1 MHYESRIMKRYFL
14 HLAYN
19 GTRYHGWQ
27 IQPDAISVQE
37 ELEKCV
43 SLKIGEKVSIT
54 GCGRT
59 DTGVHARNFY
69 AHFDT
74 EKTIA
79 DCESFVHRLN
89 IFLPEDI
96 VVYKCWEVDPELHA
110 RFDAKSRT
118 YHYYISL
125 NKNPFHTQ
133 DAYYYYGKID
143 VEMMQKAADIL
154 FEYTDFT
161 SFSKLHTQVK
171 TNNCKIMAA
180 RFFEENGLLVF
191 EIKADRFLRNMVR
204 AVVGT
209 LLEVGRGRL
218 TLEQFRGV
226 IENKNRSSAGTSMPA
241 QALFLENVEY

>member
-1 MHYESRIMKRYFL
+1 MKRYFL

-27 IQPDAISVQE
+27 IQPDDISVQE
-37 ELEKCV
+37 ELEKCL
-43 SLKIGEKVSIT
+43 SLKLGEKVSLT

-59 DTGVHARNFY
+59 DAGVHARNFY
-69 AHFDT
+69 AHFDV
-74 EKTIA
+74 EKEIEN
-79 DCESFVHRLN
+79 CEDFVYRLN

-96 VVYKCWEVDPELHA
+96 VVLRCWEVKPDFHA

-118 YHYYISL
+118 YHYYITQS
-125 NKNPFHTQ
+125 KNPFHIH
-133 DAYYYYGKID
+133 DAFYYYGKLD

-171 TNNCKIMAA
+171 TNNCRIMAA
-180 RFFEENGLLVF
+180 RFFEENNLLVF

-209 LLEVGRGRL
+209 LLEVGRGKL
-218 TLEQFRGV
+218 TLEQFRAV
-226 IENKNRSSAGTSMPA
+226 IENKNRCSAGTSMPA
-241 QALFLENVEY
+241 HALFLEEVEY

>member
-1 MHYESRIMKRYFL
+1 MKRYFL

-27 IQPDAISVQE
+27 IQPDDISVQE
-37 ELEKCV
+37 ELEKCL
-43 SLKIGEKVSIT
+43 SLKLGEKVSLT

-59 DTGVHARNFY
+59 DAGVHARNFY
-69 AHFDT
+69 AHFDV
-74 EKTIA
+74 EKEIEN
-79 DCESFVHRLN
+79 CEDFVYRLN

-96 VVYKCWEVDPELHA
+96 VVLRCWEVKPDLHA

-118 YHYYISL
+118 YHYYITLS
-125 NKNPFHTQ
+125 KNPFHIH
-133 DAYYYYGKID
+133 DAFYYYGKLD

-171 TNNCKIMAA
+171 TNNCRIMAA
-180 RFFEENGLLVF
+180 RFFEENNLLVF

-209 LLEVGRGRL
+209 LLEVGRGKL
-218 TLEQFRGV
+218 TLEQFRAV
-226 IENKNRSSAGTSMPA
+226 IENKNRCSAGTSMPA
-241 QALFLENVEY
+241 HALFLEEVEY

>member
-1 MHYESRIMKRYFL
+1 MKRYFL

-27 IQPDAISVQE
+27 IQPDDISVQE
-37 ELEKCV
+37 ELEKCL
-43 SLKIGEKVSIT
+43 SLKLGEKVSLT

-59 DTGVHARNFY
+59 DAGVHARNFY
-69 AHFDT
+69 AHFDV
-74 EKTIA
+74 EKEIEN
-79 DCESFVHRLN
+79 CEDFVYRLN

-96 VVYKCWEVDPELHA
+96 VVLRCWEVKPDLHA

-118 YHYYISL
+118 YHYYITQS
-125 NKNPFHTQ
+125 KNPFHIH
-133 DAYYYYGKID
+133 DAFYYYGKLD

-171 TNNCKIMAA
+171 TNNCRIMAA
-180 RFFEENGLLVF
+180 RFFEENNLLVF

-209 LLEVGRGRL
+209 LLEVGRGKL
-218 TLEQFRGV
+218 TLEQFRAV
-226 IENKNRSSAGTSMPA
+226 IENKNRCSAGTSMPA
-241 QALFLENVEY
+241 HALFLEEVEY

>member
-1 MHYESRIMKRYFL
+1 MIRYFI

-27 IQPDAISVQE
+27 IQPDAITVQE
-37 ELEKCV
+37 ELEKCL
-43 SLKIGEKVSIT
+43 SLKLGEKISLT

-69 AHFDT
+69 AHFDV
-74 EKTIA
+74 EKEISN
-79 DCESFVHRLN
+79 CEEFVHRLN
-89 IFLPEDI
+89 IFLPNDI
-96 VVYKCWEVDPELHA
+96 VIYKCWKVDNDLHA

-118 YHYYISL
+118 YRYYISQT
-125 NKNPFHTQ
+125 KNPFHTH
-133 DAYYYYGKID
+133 DAFYYYGKIN
-143 VEMMQKAADIL
+143 VELMQEAAKIL

-171 TNNCKIMAA
+171 TNNCKIMEA
-180 RFFEENGLLVF
+180 RFFEDNGLLVF

-209 LLEVGRGRL
+209 LLEVGRGKL
-218 TLEQFRGV
+218 SVEQFRGV
-226 IENKNRSSAGTSMPA
+226 IENKNRCSAGSSMPA
-241 QALFLENVEY
+241 HALFLEDVTY

>member
-1 MHYESRIMKRYFL
+1 MKRYFL

-37 ELEKCV
+37 ELEKCLG
-43 SLKIGEKVSIT
+43 LKLGEKVSIT

-69 AHFDT
+69 AHFDI
-74 EKTIA
+74 EKDIT
-79 DCESFVHRLN
+79 DCDDFVNKLN
-89 IFLPEDI
+89 IFLPNDI
-96 VVYKCWEVDPELHA
+96 VVYKCWEVDGDLHA

-118 YHYYISL
+118 YHYHITRK
-125 NKNPFHTQ
+125 KNPFHID
-133 DAYYYYGKID
+133 DAFYYYGHLD
-143 VEMMQKAADIL
+143 VEAMQKAADAL
-154 FEYTDFT
+154 FDYTDFT

-180 RFFEENGLLVF
+180 RFFEKDELLVF

-209 LLEVGRGRL
+209 LLEVGRGRMS
-218 TLEQFRGV
+218 LEQFREV
-226 IENKNRSSAGTSMPA
+226 IEKKNRCSAGTSMPA
-241 QALFLENVEY
+241 YALFLEDVEY

>member
-1 MHYESRIMKRYFL
+1 M
-14 HLAYN
+14 AYN

-27 IQPDAISVQE
+27 IQPDAVSVQE

-43 SLKIGEKVSIT
+43 SLKIGEKISIT

-96 VVYKCWEVDPELHA
+96 VVFKCWEVDAEFHA

-118 YHYYISL
+118 YHYYISQY
-125 NKNPFHTQ
+125 KNPFHTQ
-133 DAYYYYGKID
+133 DAYYYYGKLD
-143 VEMMQKAADIL
+143 VELMQKAADIL

-180 RFFEENGLLVF
+180 RFFEEKDLLVF

-209 LLEVGRGRL
+209 LLEVGRGKL
-218 TLEQFRGV
+218 TLQQFRDV
-226 IENKNRSSAGTSMPA
+226 IENKNRCSAGTSMPA
-241 QALFLENVEY
+241 HALFLENVEY

>member
-1 MHYESRIMKRYFL
+1 MKRYFL

-19 GTRYHGWQ
+19 GTKYHGWQ

-37 ELEKCV
+37 ELEKCL
-43 SLKIGEKVSIT
+43 SLKLGEKIGVT

-74 EKTIA
+74 EKSISNCN
-79 DCESFVHRLN
+79 DFVYRLN
-89 IFLPEDI
+89 IFLPDDI
-96 VVYKCWEVDPELHA
+96 VVYKCWEVDADFHA

-118 YHYYISL
+118 YHYYITRT
-125 NKNPFHTQ
+125 KNPFHTN
-133 DAYYYYGKID
+133 DAFYYYGKLDI
-143 VEMMQKAADIL
+143 ELMQEAANIL
-154 FEYTDFT
+154 FDYTDFT

-171 TNNCKIMAA
+171 TNNCKIMEA
-180 RFFEENGLLVF
+180 RFYEDDELLVF

-209 LLEVGRGRL
+209 LLEVGKGKL
-218 TLEQFRGV
+218 TLQQFRDV
-226 IENKNRSSAGTSMPA
+226 IENKNRCSAGTSMPA
-241 QALFLENVEY
+241 HALFLEDVEY

>member
-1 MHYESRIMKRYFL
+1 MIRYFI

-27 IQPDAISVQE
+27 IQPDAITVQE
-37 ELEKCV
+37 ELEKCL
-43 SLKIGEKVSIT
+43 SLKLGEKISLT

-69 AHFDT
+69 AHFDV
-74 EKTIA
+74 EKEISN
-79 DCESFVHRLN
+79 CEEFVHRLN
-89 IFLPEDI
+89 IFLPNDI
-96 VVYKCWEVDPELHA
+96 VIYKCWKVDNDLHA

-118 YHYYISL
+118 YRYYISQT
-125 NKNPFHTQ
+125 KNPFHIQ
-133 DAYYYYGKID
+133 DAFYYYGRLN
-143 VEMMQKAADIL
+143 VELMQDAAKIL

-171 TNNCKIMAA
+171 TNNCKIMEA
-180 RFFEENGLLVF
+180 RFFEDNGLLVF

-209 LLEVGRGRL
+209 LLEVGRGKLSRD
-218 TLEQFRGV
+218 QFRGV
-226 IENKNRSSAGTSMPA
+226 IENKNRCSAGTSMPA
-241 QALFLENVEY
+241 HALFLEDVTY

>member
-1 MHYESRIMKRYFL
+1 MKRYFL

-19 GTRYHGWQ
+19 GAKYHGWQ

-37 ELEKCV
+37 ELEKCL
-43 SLKIGEKVSIT
+43 SLKLGEKIGVT

-74 EKTIA
+74 EKSISNC
-79 DCESFVHRLN
+79 DDFVYRLN
-89 IFLPEDI
+89 IFLPDDI
-96 VVYKCWEVDPELHA
+96 VVYKCWEVDADFHA

-118 YHYYISL
+118 YHYYITRT
-125 NKNPFHTQ
+125 KNPFHTN
-133 DAYYYYGKID
+133 DAFYYYGILD
-143 VEMMQKAADIL
+143 VGKMQEAANIL
-154 FEYTDFT
+154 FDYTDFT

-171 TNNCKIMAA
+171 TNNCKIMEA
-180 RFFEENGLLVF
+180 RFYEDDELLVF

-209 LLEVGRGRL
+209 LLEVGKGKL
-218 TLEQFRGV
+218 TLQQFRDV
-226 IENKNRSSAGTSMPA
+226 IENKNRCSAGTSMPA
-241 QALFLENVEY
+241 HALFLEDVEY

>member
-1 MHYESRIMKRYFL
+1 MKRYFL

-37 ELEKCV
+37 ELEKCL
-43 SLKIGEKVSIT
+43 SLKLGEKISLT

-69 AHFDT
+69 AHFDV
-74 EKTIA
+74 EKEIS
-79 DCESFVHRLN
+79 DCTDFVYRLN
-89 IFLPEDI
+89 IFLPNDI
-96 VVYKCWEVDPELHA
+96 VIYRCWEVDSEMHA
-110 RFDAKSRT
+110 RFDATSRT
-118 YHYYISL
+118 YRYYITQT
-125 NKNPFHTQ
+125 KNPFHLQ
-133 DAYYYYGKID
+133 DAFYYHGKLN
-143 VEMMQKAADIL
+143 VKLMQEAANIL

-171 TNNCKIMAA
+171 TNNCKIMQA
-180 RFFEENGLLVF
+180 RFFEDNGLLVF

-209 LLEVGRGRL
+209 LLEVGRGKL
-218 TLEQFRGV
+218 SLEQFRKV
-226 IENKNRSSAGTSMPA
+226 IENKDRCSAGTSMPA
-241 QALFLENVEY
+241 HALFLEEVSY

>member
-1 MHYESRIMKRYFL
+1 MKRYFL

-43 SLKIGEKVSIT
+43 SLKIGEKISIT

-59 DTGVHARNFY
+59 DTGVHARSFY

-74 EKTIA
+74 EKTIS
-79 DCESFVHRLN
+79 DCVSFVHRLN
-89 IFLPEDI
+89 IFLPDDI
-96 VVYKCWEVDPELHA
+96 VVYKCWEVQPDFHA

-118 YHYYISL
+118 YHYYISQC
-125 NKNPFHTQ
+125 KNPFHTQ
-133 DAYYYYGKID
+133 DAYYYYGKLD
-143 VEMMQKAADIL
+143 VELMQKAADIL

-171 TNNCKIMAA
+171 TNNCKIMSA
-180 RFFEENGLLVF
+180 RFFEEKDLLVF

-209 LLEVGRGRL
+209 LLEVGRGKL

-226 IENKNRSSAGTSMPA
+226 IENKNRCSAGTSMPA
-241 QALFLENVEY
+241 HALFLENVEY

>member
-1 MHYESRIMKRYFL
+1 MRRYFL

-37 ELEKCV
+37 ELEKCL
-43 SLKIGEKVSIT
+43 SLKLGEKVSIT

-69 AHFDT
+69 AHFDI
-74 EKTIA
+74 EKEISN
-79 DCESFVHRLN
+79 CEEFVYRLN
-89 IFLPEDI
+89 IFLPDDI
-96 VVYKCWEVDPELHA
+96 VIYKCWEVDNDLHA

-118 YHYYISL
+118 YHYYISQS
-125 NKNPFHTQ
+125 KNPFHTD
-133 DAYYYYGKID
+133 DAYYFYGKLDI
-143 VEMMQKAADIL
+143 EMMQKAANIL

-171 TNNCKIMAA
+171 TNNCKIMEA
-180 RFFEENGLLVF
+180 RFFRDNDLLVF

-204 AVVGT
+204 AIIGT
-209 LLEVGRGRL
+209 LLEVGRGKL
-218 TLEQFRGV
+218 TTEQFREV
-226 IENKNRSSAGTSMPA
+226 IENKNRCSAGTSMPA
-241 QALFLENVEY
+241 HALFLEDVTY

>member
-1 MHYESRIMKRYFL
+1 MRRYFL

-27 IQPDAISVQE
+27 IQPNEVSVQE
-37 ELEKCV
+37 ELEKCL
-43 SLKIGEKVSIT
+43 SLKLGEKISIT

-74 EKTIA
+74 EKEISN
-79 DCESFVHRLN
+79 CGEFVYRLN
-89 IFLPEDI
+89 IFLPNDI
-96 VVYKCWEVDPELHA
+96 VIYRCWEVDSDMHA
-110 RFDAKSRT
+110 RFDATSRT
-118 YHYYISL
+118 YHYYITRS
-125 NKNPFHTQ
+125 KNPFHTH
-133 DAYYYYGKID
+133 DAYYYHGKLD
-143 VEMMQKAADIL
+143 VELMQKATNIL

-171 TNNCKIMAA
+171 TNNCKIMEA
-180 RFFEENGLLVF
+180 RFFEENDLLVF

-209 LLEVGRGRL
+209 LLEVGRGKL
-218 TLEQFRGV
+218 SLEQFRGV
-226 IENKNRSSAGTSMPA
+226 IENKNRCSAGTSMPA
-241 QALFLENVEY
+241 HALFLEDVTY

>member
-1 MHYESRIMKRYFL
+1 MIRYFL

-37 ELEKCV
+37 ELEKCL
-43 SLKIGEKVSIT
+43 SLKLGEKISLT

-69 AHFDT
+69 AHFDV
-74 EKTIA
+74 EKEIPN
-79 DCESFVHRLN
+79 CEDFVYRLN
-89 IFLPEDI
+89 IFLPNDI
-96 VVYKCWEVDPELHA
+96 VIYKCWKVDKELHA
-110 RFDAKSRT
+110 RFDATSRT
-118 YHYYISL
+118 YHYYISQT
-125 NKNPFHTQ
+125 KNPFHTH
-133 DAYYYYGKID
+133 DAFYYHGNLD
-143 VEMMQKAADIL
+143 VELMQEAAKIL

-171 TNNCKIMAA
+171 TNNCKIMEA
-180 RFFEENGLLVF
+180 RFFKENDLLVF
-191 EIKADRFLRNMVR
+191 RIKADRFLRNMVR

-209 LLEVGRGRL
+209 LLEVGRGKL

-226 IENKNRSSAGTSMPA
+226 IENKNRCSAGTSMPA
-241 QALFLENVEY
+241 HALFLEDVSY